1 MTPLCLV
8 CLALRQ
14 LFLSLWFHVG
24 AWALASKMCVT
35 DSWSTGIL
43 WELMYG
49 SASAQISVGDEEDEE
64 DRIIVNNKLG
74 TSFLIFMFL

>member
-1 MTPLCLV
+1 
-8 CLALRQ
+8 
-14 LFLSLWFHVG
+14 
-24 AWALASKMCVT
+24 
-35 DSWSTGIL
+35 
-43 WELMYG
+43 MYG